1 MTNFKPK
8 DTFIV
13 NDITIMKNKDIVLLK
28 PSLSSLNLP

>member
-13 NDITIMKNKDIVLLK
+13 NDITIMKKKDIVLLK